1 MRGGI
6 RCLILCIALPGWL
19 ALAGPFADPAQSAA
33 SGWFDVL
40 HKADPASVLK
50 LRALGLDFENKNKVL
65 NQVFAAAFER
75 ALGERIDPANV
86 SGLFEIV
93 DSIRRGEFRIP
104 AEQAS
109 NPYIDLFFPGLAAS
123 RDPRATALNAFR
135 RRRELWGGRIYSA
148 SPYTS
153 LKWRVEK
160 MIKRNRDPYVPS
172 ARIRIIDRLPGES
185 PLMELK
191 VRMRRKEEKLFNSW
205 FRRRPDLVRGLRDN
219 GYLTTE
225 AGAALG
231 RTGADA
237 RRLFD
242 HFLVRI
248 TNLPHNQ
255 AMVARKYQKFHAPR
269 IRRGLRRKSRA
280 AAARFIQGAKTAA
293 QRAVRRIDAAPEA
306 LRLEVR
312 ACGPALQTDGVCARY
327 AYAVMPGVR
336 HGISIRFTRNQGE
349 TLSEKRVENLASRTG
364 REVRELRLPGRY
376 VVSLTVRTL
385 SGKSAKMSEGF
396 DIGGPRETSAQLA
409 KTLQTLSRE
418 ADARQKGAW
427 EEIMALSEQNRR
439 LGREREALIQILHA
453 DKQSLDERKAG
464 PAKDK
469 QAGREHNKRAL
480 AINEKVK
487 RLRELQTL
495 RGEMKAEAKAL
506 GKSLDRYRTLAQGL
520 TDTLRKKNLDAAL
533 HMALRSAVTRD
544 LGYYDRLKNLQDRRS
559 PRGR

>member
-109 NPYIDLFFPGLAAS
+109 NPYIDLFFLGLAAS

-191 VRMRRKEEKLFNSW
+191 ARMRRKEEKLFNSW

-269 IRRGLRRKSRA
+269 SVAAGGPRLRAGSPNGRGLRPIRLRRHARRPAWDFHQVHEESGRDPIGETGRKPRQPDGPGSSGIAPARAIRCLTDCSDPLRKIRENVRGVRYRGSARDQRPTGEDAASAFPRGRRA
-280 AAARFIQGAKTAA
+280 A
-293 QRAVRRIDAAPEA
+293 
-306 LRLEVR
+306 
-312 ACGPALQTDGVCARY
+312 
-327 AYAVMPGVR
+327 
-336 HGISIRFTRNQGE
+336 
-349 TLSEKRVENLASRTG
+349 
-364 REVRELRLPGRY
+364 
-376 VVSLTVRTL
+376 
-385 SGKSAKMSEGF
+385 EG
-396 DIGGPRETSAQLA
+396 
-409 KTLQTLSRE
+409 
-418 ADARQKGAW
+418 
-427 EEIMALSEQNRR
+427 R
-439 LGREREALIQILHA
+439 LGRNH
-453 DKQSLDERKAG
+453 G
-464 PAKDK
+464 PVRTK
-469 QAGREHNKRAL
+469 QAARPGKGGVDPDPSCGQ
-480 AINEKVK
+480 AIV
-487 RLRELQTL
+487 
-495 RGEMKAEAKAL
+495 G
-506 GKSLDRYRTLAQGL
+506 
-520 TDTLRKKNLDAAL
+520 
-533 HMALRSAVTRD
+533 
-544 LGYYDRLKNLQDRRS
+544 
-559 PRGR
+559 